1 MRRLI
6 IPQKDLTALISE
18 VIKKGGKI
26 AYQARV
32 WGTSMAPSI
41 GHGDRIDVQTLGED
55 QVAQDDVLVYSLENG
70 RHVAHRISDAPPH
83 PDSDVVTRSD
93 VPGSRLE
100 TVSRNSVI
108 GKVERSKSIWG
119 ASSSSLV
126 TRAIQKWLIT
136 PSVHRGHAL
145 INAIRRIISF

>member
-6 IPQKDLTALISE
+6 IPQKDLVALVSE

-55 QVAQDDVLVYSLENG
+55 EVERDDVVVYSLENG

-83 PDSDVVTRSD
+83 PDSDIVARSD
-93 VPGSRLE
+93 APGSPLE

-108 GKVERSKSIWG
+108 GRVERSKSVWG

-126 TRAIQKWLIT
+126 ARTIQRWLIT
-136 PSVHRGHAL
+136 PAVHKKHAI
-145 INAIRRIISF
+145 INAIRRIVSF

>member
-1 MRRLI
+1 MI
-6 IPQKDLTALISE
+6 IPQKDLAALVSE

-55 QVAQDDVLVYSLENG
+55 QVAQDDVVVYSLENG
-70 RHVAHRISDAPPH
+70 RHVAHRISDTPPH
-83 PDSDVVTRSD
+83 PDGEVVTRSD
-93 VPGSRLE
+93 VPGSPLE
-100 TVSRNSVI
+100 TVNLRNVI

-119 ASSSSLV
+119 ASSSNPV
-126 TRAIQKWLIT
+126 ARAVQKWLII
-136 PSVHRGHAL
+136 PSVHKGHAL